1 MEAIPKRADGAAVAF
16 PLFQAGDGGAS
27 PTSALQFKI
36 ETISMKRALEL
47 NLQWHSVL
55 PKYSKQ
61 TLGHFLGSKTCVAYA
76 AEFEGVYFAVAIW
89 THPHNRAHDDG
100 FTLELARMAI
110 GPDAPKN
117 TASRMLGIMR
127 RLVKKR
133 WPHLTRLTSYQAID
147 HHKGTIYAAA
157 GWKKVGEIAEHRP
170 QRFSNVNRKTRA
182 TAPPQTKSRKQ
193 RWELIL

>member
-1 MEAIPKRADGAAVAF
+1 MEANPQRADGAAVAF
-16 PLFQAGDGGAS
+16 PLFQAGDGGS
-27 PTSALQFKI
+27 IPTSALQFTI

-47 NLQWHSVL
+47 NSKWHSVL
-55 PKYSKQ
+55 NRNNPQ

-147 HHKGTIYAAA
+147 HHKGTIYRAA
-157 GWKKVGEIAEHRP
+157 GWNPVGPISDARP
-170 QRFSNVNRKTRA
+170 QRLSNVNKKTRA
-182 TAPPQTKSRKQ
+182 TAPLQTKSRKQ
-193 RWELIL
+193 RWEMLL